1 MTIHSGNATVTD
13 NAEARSA
20 LVRRGLILNYLT
32 LGYNV
37 FEGIVSLVAG
47 IVSGSVALV
56 GFGLDSL
63 VEVTSSVAAH
73 WRLRADHEIEKRER
87 SERISLRIIGASFV
101 ALAAY
106 VAFESARTLYRREPP
121 DPSILGVMILSLS
134 VIAMPWIAAQSRR
147 VAVQLGSRALEADS
161 KQTSLCAWLSAIA
174 LAGVGLNYF
183 FGLWWADA
191 AAALVMV
198 PIIANEGFSGLRG
211 EGPCEDDC
219 R

>member
-1 MTIHSGNATVTD
+1 MTIHSANAAVTD
-13 NAEARSA
+13 NAETRSA
-20 LVRRGLILNYLT
+20 LVRRGLLLNYLT

-37 FEGIVSLVAG
+37 VEGIVSFVAG

-63 VEVTSSVAAH
+63 VEVTSSIAAR
-73 WRLRADHEIEKRER
+73 WRLRADHELERRRR

-101 ALAAY
+101 ALAGY
-106 VAFESARTLYRREPP
+106 VAYESARTLYRREAP
-121 DPSILGVMILSLS
+121 DPSVVGVVILSLS
-134 VIAMPWIAAQSRR
+134 VLTMPWIASRSRR

-198 PIIANEGFSGLRG
+198 PIIANEGFSGLKG
-211 EGPCEDDC
+211 EPPCEDDC